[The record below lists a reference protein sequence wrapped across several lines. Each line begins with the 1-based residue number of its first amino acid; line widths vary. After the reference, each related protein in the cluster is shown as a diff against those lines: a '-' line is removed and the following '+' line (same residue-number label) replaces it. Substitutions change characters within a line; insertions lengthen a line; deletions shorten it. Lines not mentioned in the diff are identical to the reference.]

1 MNDVKALMIEIYE
14 TYKYDW
20 MNFKIDDEEVTY
32 HHIIKEENGGKVTLD
47 NGALLTSRA
56 HEYLHMIERMDL
68 DIYEMINK
76 IFKDINDQKHA
87 PTYKQRN
94 VINLL
99 LFEFE
104 TKNAD
109 KIIRKSHKLGKKRI
123 EVATNKRL
131 KLQLQKR
138 R

>member
-1 MNDVKALMIEIYE
+1 MNDIKALMIEIYE

-76 IFKDINDQKHA
+76 IFKNINDQKHA
-87 PTYKQRN
+87 PTY
-94 VINLL
+94 
-99 LFEFE
+99 E
-104 TKNAD
+104 
-109 KIIRKSHKLGKKRI
+109 
-123 EVATNKRL
+123 
-131 KLQLQKR
+131 
-138 R
+138 